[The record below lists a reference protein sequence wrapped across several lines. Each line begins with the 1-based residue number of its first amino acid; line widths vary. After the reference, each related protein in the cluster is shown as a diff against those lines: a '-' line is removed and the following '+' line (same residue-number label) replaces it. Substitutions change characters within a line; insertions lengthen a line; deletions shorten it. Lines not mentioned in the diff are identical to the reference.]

1 MASERKAFK
10 IENGIRFADNTVQTT
25 AQTTGPT
32 GPAGPTGAASN
43 VTGPT
48 GPTGAASLVTGPT
61 GPTGADSTVTGP
73 TGNTGPTGATGAA
86 STVTGPTGP
95 TGAIGPTG
103 AGYVGVDGA
112 TGATGATG
120 PTGPTGAASTVTGP
134 TGPTGSLG
142 LDGSTGPTGPTGANG
157 SDGATGPTGP
167 TGANSTVTGPTGPTG
182 STGAASTV
190 TGPTGPTGPTGAE
203 STVTGPTGPTGPTGA
218 ESTVTGPTG
227 PQGNLGPT
235 GAQGPTG
242 SQGGQGIPG
251 NDGPTGPTGPTGA
264 DGNYYVSATGPTG
277 ASEGDGW
284 FNTNDGK
291 AYVYYDGY
299 WVEVGAGNAGP
310 TGPTGATGAA
320 GSNGTIGVD
329 GATGPTGPTGST
341 GRFTTSDT
349 APSSPTT
356 GDAWYNSV
364 TGQTFVYYDSFWV
377 EVGATSLGPTGPTG
391 PTGPSSNVI
400 GEVAIYAG
408 ASVPSGWLRADGSA
422 VSRTTYSALY
432 AVVGT
437 TYGVGDG
444 TSTFNLPNYTG
455 TTGIAII
462 RWSNAGITVVSDSL
476 YTAPVGT
483 IQMWATTSS
492 YPTGWLRADGS
503 AISRTTYGDLYAICG
518 TTYGTGDGLTTFNL
532 PNMAQAGT
540 GGPVHIIKATMSGS
554 VEPSTVAHAS
564 SHVRGGADVV
574 DGDRISVDY
583 VPVNYTRNSGAT
595 GAGAATDLTAHLSGM
610 DNSAFYKTASA
621 SSGEASTIN
630 INTKPWNMPWGYV
643 TSSYMVNNIDN
654 VGTSETTAITLSVSE
669 INGRRYRL
677 YWNVYGTKEGSQG
690 TVTIRLKRAGTTQ
703 QFNTELYSPS
713 DYTQSADWL
722 RSNDS
727 TGSIS
732 WTLTVQY
739 SANTLNR
746 IYGSGANGAS
756 TYLIVEDI
764 GPV

>member
-1 MASERKAFK
+1 MPSQRKAFK
-10 IENGIRFADNTVQTT
+10 IENGIRFADDTLQTT

-48 GPTGAASLVTGPT
+48 GATGAASLVTGPT

-95 TGAIGPTG
+95 TGPTG
-103 AGYVGVDGA
+103 ATGPAGYIGLD
-112 TGATGATG
+112 GATG
-120 PTGPTGAASTVTGP
+120 PTGPTG
-134 TGPTGSLG
+134 L
-142 LDGSTGPTGPTGANG
+142 
-157 SDGATGPTGP
+157 

-182 STGAASTV
+182 ADSTV
-190 TGPTGPTGPTGAE
+190 TGPTGPTGATGAA
-203 STVTGPTGPTGPTGA
+203 SLVTGPTGPDG
-218 ESTVTGPTG
+218 VTGPTG
-227 PQGNLGPT
+227 NTGPIGPT
-235 GAQGPTG
+235 GASGATG
-242 SQGGQGIPG
+242 ST
-251 NDGPTGPTGPTGA
+251 GPTGPTGPTGA
-264 DGNYYVSATGPTG
+264 DGNYYVSATTPSG
-277 ASEGDGW
+277 AVEGDGW
-284 FNTNDGK
+284 FNSNDGK

-310 TGPTGATGAA
+310 AGATGA
-320 GSNGTIGVD
+320 
-329 GATGPTGPTGST
+329 TGPTGST

-483 IQMWATTSS
+483 TQMWLTTSS

-503 AISRTTYGDLYAICG
+503 AISRTTYADLYAICG

-540 GGPVHIIKATMSGS
+540 GSPVHIIKATMSGS
-554 VEPSTVAHAS
+554 VEPSTIAHAA
-564 SHVRGGADVV
+564 SHARGGADVI

-669 INGRRYRL
+669 INGRRYRF
-677 YWNVYGTKEGSQG
+677 YWNIYGTKEGSQG